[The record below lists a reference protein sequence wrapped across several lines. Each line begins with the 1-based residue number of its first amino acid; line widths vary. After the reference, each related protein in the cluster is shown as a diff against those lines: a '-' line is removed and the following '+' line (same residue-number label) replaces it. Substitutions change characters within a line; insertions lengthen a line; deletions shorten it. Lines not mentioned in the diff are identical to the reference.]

1 MELFLLIAIGITVI
15 SFISIV
21 LTEPNPSS
29 SEELIPEPAQA
40 ELISEEEAKARE
52 ISTQK
57 EGLLSDTEEQE
68 VAEEQLLAT
77 IA

>member
-1 MELFLLIAIGITVI
+1 MELFLLIAIGITAI

-21 LTEPNPSS
+21 LTEPSPNS
-29 SEELIPEPAQA
+29 SEEIITEPTQA
-40 ELISEEEAKARE
+40 ELISEEEAQARE
-52 ISTQK
+52 TSTQK
-57 EGLLSDTEEQE
+57 EGTFSDAEEQE